1 MRVAYVEPF
10 VRAARDVFKLMMDL
24 EATRGELWAC
34 DELMPSKEASV
45 AIGVTGD
52 LLGSILYS
60 FPKEMTLKMVEIM
73 SGMAIE
79 ELDSFVASALGEVA
93 NIISG
98 NAVTHLSNNNYN
110 CNIVPPQMC
119 WAKMCLFPWP
129 ASGPWWFRW
138 RPGSASLISLSLYQ
152 SGKTLTPPQAN

>member
-1 MRVAYVEPF
+1 VRVAYVEPF

-110 CNIVPPQMC
+110 CNIVPPQIVLG
-119 WAKMCLFPWP
+119 KNV
-129 ASGPWWFRW
+129 
-138 RPGSASLISLSLYQ
+138 SLSMASKRALVVPMETRIGQ
-152 SGKTLTPPQAN
+152 FDIFITLSER